1 MSDSQVDVDQMLAE
15 LMQETLRLPHVDQCD
30 NFLDLGGNSLAA
42 MRIAARIYDVLG
54 VTVPAR
60 TMLADASLR
69 DLADALKSVLAD
81 GADTPRKHQQ

>member
-1 MSDSQVDVDQMLAE
+1 MSDSQVDVDQMLA
-15 LMQETLRLPHVDQCD
+15 
-30 NFLDLGGNSLAA
+30 
-42 MRIAARIYDVLG
+42 YDVLG